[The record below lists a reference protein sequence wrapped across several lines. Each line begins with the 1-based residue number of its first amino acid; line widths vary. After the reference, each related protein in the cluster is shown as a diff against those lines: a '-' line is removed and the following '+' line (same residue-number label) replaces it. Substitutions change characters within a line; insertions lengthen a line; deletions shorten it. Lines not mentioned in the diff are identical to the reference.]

1 MFLDNRGYATQV
13 RTCVRQSDVIEAIGG
28 KDEEYVKEMV
38 GFGMAYSEVARDDHR
53 LFVDTFRNGQIPGLR
68 AR

>member
-1 MFLDNRGYATQV
+1 M
-13 RTCVRQSDVIEAIGG
+13 RTCARQSEVIEVIGD
-28 KDEEYVKEMV
+28 KDEECVIEIV

-53 LFVDTFRNGQIPGLR
+53 LFFDAFRNCQIPGLR